1 MQADTATS
9 AIFLPVQV
17 ILPNNYLQTIS
28 TVAPNWFTVHTPTTL
43 LNDSLLRMTWRNVET
58 ACMKFADPAM
68 RSGGGFWQGVFDENE
83 TNVRIYA
90 KPPSGQ
96 GCEQSLEKAV
106 WQGRDP
112 DVVEVNLNS
121 PLFLS
126 VTRVRRSG
134 RGLAF

>member
-1 MQADTATS
+1 MK
-9 AIFLPVQV
+9 IV
-17 ILPNNYLQTIS
+17 I
-28 TVAPNWFTVHTPTTL
+28 VHFFVKNSNTCILKIT
-43 LNDSLLRMTWRNVET
+43 
-58 ACMKFADPAM
+58 
-68 RSGGGFWQGVFDENE
+68 FDENE